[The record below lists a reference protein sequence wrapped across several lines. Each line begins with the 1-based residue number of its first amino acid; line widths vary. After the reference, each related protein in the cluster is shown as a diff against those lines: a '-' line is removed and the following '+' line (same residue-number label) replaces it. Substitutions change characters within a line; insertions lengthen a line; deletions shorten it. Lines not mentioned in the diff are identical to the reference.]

1 MKSLLSNPIF
11 IGGVIP
17 MLLFGLWNFFYKP
30 LSKSLPTSHLILFL
44 AMGGIMTVVVLD
56 FFTSKSLTSLS
67 SGITKKHFYAFLLGC
82 LWAGAIFSLAKGFA
96 MGGNVSQIIPIV
108 NANTLVTVILALLFL
123 SEPVIGWKVT
133 LGASLITLGS
143 WFLV

>member
-1 MKSLLSNPIF
+1 MKSLLSNPLF
-11 IGGVIP
+11 VGGVVP

-30 LSKSLPTSHLILFL
+30 LSRSLPTSHLILFL
-44 AMGGIMTVVVLD
+44 AIGGIFAVFLLD
-56 FFTSKSLTSLS
+56 FFTSKSLSSLG
-67 SGITKKHFYAFLLGC
+67 SGLNKKHFYAFLLGC
-82 LWAGAIFSLAKGFA
+82 MWAGAIFALAKSFT

-108 NANTLVTVILALLFL
+108 NANTMVTVILALVFL
-123 SEPVIGWKVT
+123 SEPVIGWKVA